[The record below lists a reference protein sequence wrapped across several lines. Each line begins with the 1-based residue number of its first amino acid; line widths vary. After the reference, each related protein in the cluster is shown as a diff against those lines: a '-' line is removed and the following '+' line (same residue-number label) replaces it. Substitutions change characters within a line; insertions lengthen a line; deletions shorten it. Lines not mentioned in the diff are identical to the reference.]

1 MLSWPTLRSGSH
13 HTDEEVESAFSV
25 TKPLLRQR
33 EDLILTVLMASRSAS
48 EFKSDEEKPLI
59 SLVRIKKEIVDSYKD
74 PVPGLFVFPDENNM
88 ATIYSIVLGPADT
101 PYEDAI
107 LIFELLLP
115 KDYPIN
121 PPKVKFVSMDGR
133 HTIHPFFFNN
143 GTVSISILGTYA
155 GPQWSSAQTFCSVL
169 LSIQSILT
177 AEPFFDHPF
186 KKNANRQAHS
196 EEAAE
201 YHTYVR
207 YEAIRMSVCKSVQS
221 CLDDSTP
228 YPHELRQKVFALYV
242 EMFDKYVA
250 WLQNHLDLN
259 GTPIKNPFCGG
270 LGSYEFDA
278 LISRLE
284 TLKAQVSKKIQPDDA
299 NTAP

>member
-1 MLSWPTLRSGSH
+1 M
-13 HTDEEVESAFSV
+13 
-25 TKPLLRQR
+25 LRQR

-88 ATIYSIVLGPADT
+88 AAIYSIVLGPADT

-107 LIFELLLP
+107 LIFELFLP

-121 PPKVKFVSMDGR
+121 PPKGEVCVYGWTS
-133 HTIHPFFFNN
+133 HHSPIFFNN

-155 GPQWSSAQTFCSVL
+155 GPQWSSAQTLCSVL
-169 LSIQSILT
+169 WSIQSILT

-186 KKNANRQAHS
+186 KKNANRQAHK
-196 EEAAE
+196 EEAPE

-207 YEAIRMSVCKSVQS
+207 YEAIRISVCKSVQS
-221 CLDDSTP
+221 CLDD
-228 YPHELRQKVFALYV
+228 
-242 EMFDKYVA
+242 
-250 WLQNHLDLN
+250 
-259 GTPIKNPFCGG
+259 
-270 LGSYEFDA
+270 
-278 LISRLE
+278 
-284 TLKAQVSKKIQPDDA
+284 
-299 NTAP
+299 